1 MAQCGIIWYRV
12 AFYGTEW
19 HSMAQCD
26 ILWHRVAFYGTE
38 WHTMAKSGGTLPGE
52 RRRAGRE
59 EQVAVAGRPT
69 GQPHCKAN
77 FPQASQLRWS
87 PFEAF
92 SNNLILR
99 SPKTTL
105 AKRGGKRAA
114 CDFEA
119 RHPIVCERL
128 GEFEPRSSASLA
140 CPPLT

>member
-1 MAQCGIIWYRV
+1 MAQCGILWQGGTLWHSV
-12 AFYGTEW
+12 VFYGTEW
-19 HSMAQCD
+19 HS
-26 ILWHRVAFYGTE
+26 
-38 WHTMAKSGGTLPGE
+38 MAKSGGTLPGE

-77 FPQASQLRWS
+77 FPQASQLGWS

-105 AKRGGKRAA
+105 AKGEGRGLHVILRPDTQLFVKGLESLSQGAQL
-114 CDFEA
+114 A
-119 RHPIVCERL
+119 RHVLPS
-128 GEFEPRSSASLA
+128 PKMT
-140 CPPLT
+140 P